1 MVYSNK
7 FVMAVLLNGE
17 PQKELANGV
26 VKLPFG
32 AEYTLRFRNK
42 NSRRAVVKIFI
53 DGENV
58 SGGGYV
64 IPAND
69 FVDIK
74 RHHDKDRAFKWV
86 DLDSPDAVEH
96 GKNGP
101 NHDKQKGVIEAR
113 FYLEKEYK
121 INWTPPVEHHH
132 HHHHHTDHHH
142 HYPRPRPWYDPYRL
156 IGCGDST
163 PHFSTCDSSVQSDE
177 ASKSYSEIAKGGT
190 ANDQS
195 DVAQFKRIST
205 QHMNRTVRRGAGGA
219 SAGGAQL
226 CGMGSNSG
234 FESLNLIDSA
244 PSFSTAPASSG
255 PELKDGCTVEG
266 TMTGQNFHTTF
277 IDYETD
283 FVSLKVFL
291 QGYTPETQTVAEP
304 PVAARET
311 NKGKKLKDLEA
322 ENEELRRKL
331 AEAENEKLKAQLHN
345 LEEKPKK
352 KAAPKKKKTKVEEA

>member
-17 PQKELANGV
+17 PQKELGNGV

-42 NSRRAVVKIFI
+42 NSRRAVVKIYV

-74 RHHDKDRAFKWV
+74 RHHDKDRAFKFV
-86 DLDSPDAVEH
+86 SLDSPDAIDH

-101 NHDKQKGVIEAR
+101 NEDKQKGVIEAR
-113 FYLEKEYK
+113 FFLEKEYK

-156 IGCGDST
+156 IGCGDSQPYGT
-163 PHFSTCDSSVQSDE
+163 VTCDSSVSSDE
-177 ASKSYSEIAKGGT
+177 AVKGYKEIAKGGT
-190 ANDQS
+190 ANDQ
-195 DVAQFKRIST
+195 DVAQFKRISS
-205 QHMNRTVRRGAGGA
+205 QHMNKTVRSRAGGS

-226 CGMGSNSG
+226 CGLNDSG
-234 FESLNLIDSA
+234 LESMNA
-244 PSFSTAPASSG
+244 SFSAAPASSG
-255 PELKDGCTVEG
+255 PVLKDGCTVEG
-266 TMTGQNFHTTF
+266 TNTGQHFNTTF

-283 FVSLKVFL
+283 YVSLKVFL
-291 QGYTPETQTVAEP
+291 QGFTPELQTVADNS
-304 PVAARET
+304 VSTRET
-311 NKGKKLKDLEA
+311 NKSKKLKDLEA
-322 ENEELRRKL
+322 ENEELRKKL
-331 AEAENEKLKAQLHN
+331 AEAENEKLKAKLNQ
-345 LEEKPKK
+345 LEEKPAKK